1 MYFEA
6 VIKRNDENKGKEVT
20 ERFIVVN
27 AERFSEVETALLEV
41 FNSECVVNAIKQS
54 KLKEIV
60 NSRVNEDDEIFYATL
75 ESYYM
80 SESGEEKA
88 SKSEVAVFA
97 TNMTDAKTKLDAYM
111 KQGLDDMAIVKIAK
125 TKFLD
130 LIEI

>member
-27 AERFSEVETALLEV
+27 AELFSEVEKALLEE
-41 FNSECVVNAIKQS
+41 FNNESVVNAIKQS

>member
-6 VIKRNDENKGKEVT
+6 VIKRNDKEKAKEVT

-27 AERFSEVETALLEV
+27 AELFSEVEKALLEE
-41 FNSECVVNAIKQS
+41 FNNECVVNDIKQS

>member
-1 MYFEA
+1 MEIKESIKEKVEA
-6 VIKRNDENKGKEVT
+6 CLRKNEGASSVIWGEDSCTTFDENNQVIEDYM
-20 ERFIVVN
+20 ID
-27 AERFSEVETALLEV
+27 
-41 FNSECVVNAIKQS
+41 I
-54 KLKEIV
+54 
-60 NSRVNEDDEIFYATL
+60 EDDEIFYATL

>member
-6 VIKRNDENKGKEVT
+6 VIKRNDKEKAKEVT

-27 AERFSEVETALLEV
+27 AELFSEVEKALLEE
-41 FNSECVVNAIKQS
+41 FNNEGVVNAIKQS

-60 NSRVNEDDEIFYATL
+60 NSRVNDDDEIFYATL

-80 SESGEEKA
+80 SESGDEKE

>member
-6 VIKRNDENKGKEVT
+6 VIKRNDKEKAKEVT

-27 AERFSEVETALLEV
+27 AELFSEVEKALLEE
-41 FNSECVVNAIKQS
+41 FNNECVVNAIKQS
-54 KLKEIV
+54 RLKEIV

-111 KQGLDDMAIVKIAK
+111 KQGLDDMA
-125 TKFLD
+125 
-130 LIEI
+130 

>member
-1 MYFEA
+1 M
-6 VIKRNDENKGKEVT
+6 
-20 ERFIVVN
+20 
-27 AERFSEVETALLEV
+27 
-41 FNSECVVNAIKQS
+41 NAIKQS

>member
-1 MYFEA
+1 MAESKA
-6 VIKRNDENKGKEVT
+6 LVNKNVGEQVIARINSLCESGFTMPKD
-20 ERFIVVN
+20 
-27 AERFSEVETALLEV
+27 FSY
-41 FNSECVVNAIKQS
+41 VNAIKQS

-60 NSRVNEDDEIFYATL
+60 NSRMNEDDEIFYATL

-97 TNMTDAKTKLDAYM
+97 INMTDAKTKLDAYM